1 MPDPAAGAI
10 IYASDFDNVFNPP
23 CCRAW
28 HSAAAT
34 LTTATSTVIAL
45 ASETYDSTGSMHST
59 SSNTSRIIAPVAGK
73 YHIVASIGFASNS
86 TGRRICAVRLNA
98 AGSSASGTL
107 LAEKVGQANSSN
119 IHTESIAFDYD
130 LAASDYVELFA
141 LQQSGGNL
149 NTSALEHQSWLS
161 IRYVGPSS

>member
-10 IYASDFDNVFNPP
+10 IYASDFDNIFNPP
-23 CCRAW
+23 RCRAW

-34 LTTATSTVIAL
+34 LTTVTSTVIAL

-59 SSNTSRIIAPVAGK
+59 STNTSRIIAPVAGK
-73 YHIVASIGFASNS
+73 YLISASIGFASNA

-107 LAEKVGQANSSN
+107 IAEKIGQANATSL
-119 IHTESIAFDYD
+119 HTESVTFTYD
-130 LAASDYVELFA
+130 LAASDYVEMFA
-141 LQQSGGNL
+141 LQQSGANL
-149 NTSALEHQSWLS
+149 NTSAAEQQSWLS
-161 IRYVGPSS
+161 IQYIGPSS